1 MPRDISDVYCQPWSG
16 GGGPAG
22 RPVGPVRGPRRVRQ
36 RQQGRA
42 ALGHDGSLIL
52 LARVTMQIIDK
63 IQCHHP
69 SGMKDEQYHDL
80 SLKVLLIT
88 NI

>member
-16 GGGPAG
+16 CGGPAG

-42 ALGHDGSLIL
+42 ALGHEGSLIL
-52 LARVTMQIIDK
+52 LDKKIPYCYVSTRVTMRIIDK

-69 SGMKDEQYHDL
+69 SGMTCR
-80 SLKVLLIT
+80 LKFS
-88 NI
+88 

>member
-16 GGGPAG
+16 CGGPAG

-42 ALGHDGSLIL
+42 ALGHEGNLIL
-52 LARVTMQIIDK
+52 LDKKIPYCSRFNARYYADYRQNTMQ
-63 IQCHHP
+63 
-69 SGMKDEQYHDL
+69 SSFRYEG
-80 SLKVLLIT
+80 
-88 NI
+88 